1 MRWGR
6 TRGGYNGDSNPEGG
20 SAVLLRIRV
29 RDGHSDRSR
38 KHAARL
44 NRRAVAARPRI
55 RWSAPR
61 PCARMTQGLT
71 EKPSVGSFRHHRRFN
86 ANGESLVD
94 IGRSYG
100 VSHSTISRLEV

>member
-1 MRWGR
+1 VRWGR

-44 NRRAVAARPRI
+44 NRRAVAARVCLLDR
-55 RWSAPR
+55 RLAFVG
-61 PCARMTQGLT
+61 ARHARVPG
-71 EKPSVGSFRHHRRFN
+71 
-86 ANGESLVD
+86 
-94 IGRSYG
+94 
-100 VSHSTISRLEV
+100 